1 MKQTG
6 ASNFL
11 AKALMN
17 VSSFMGA
24 EPYQVQLNMMEV
36 VMHDCF
42 ELQAIFTMGR
52 FSAIFVEKNTKFTS
66 SKKITSAEWK
76 RIEWRVTADTF
87 IWL

>member
-17 VSSFMGA
+17 VSSSTEA
-24 EPYQVQLNMMEV
+24 EPYQVQLNRLEA
-36 VMHDCF
+36 VMHNCF

-52 FSAIFVEKNTKFTS
+52 FLAIFVEKDTKFTS

-76 RIEWRVTADTF
+76 E
-87 IWL
+87 